1 MTPPMRATPLRAT
14 IVARVVKIRPRLIEP
29 AVRSNGEAMPSK
41 DDVIPGLDL
50 DDAIRT
56 HAGLCDHV
64 ADLIEGKAKRKS
76 DLNSVSSDSQCLL
89 GKWIHGRA
97 TLRYARLPEFEALR
111 DSHAQ
116 LHFCAAN
123 VLKIQRDGDRDAAR
137 SERDRTLRPAA
148 DTFRGD
154 IDRFCAVAAQFNA
167 QAKAQAALSSAKIS
181 RRSAATRAG
190 LILAA
195 SLGSAVLSR
204 LFLFADDAA
213 VPKAQLRLPD
223 VVVALALGCPALYF
237 LVLRPLYAALDRL
250 GQVQADFRS
259 ADAAIETLSPMLV
272 TDSNGMI
279 TRVNRAFTEV
289 TGFSAADLEGRTPR
303 VLKSSRQD
311 AAFFAAM
318 WAGLASAGSWQGRV
332 WNKRKDGGEFLADLK
347 ITAVRGAAGELLNY
361 VSVFTDMTEGRAGL
375 LATETAGRGE
385 SSAQLR
391 AEFLAHMGHEL
402 RTPMNAMMGYT
413 DLALA
418 EPLSDAGRKY
428 LGQVRES
435 GRLLLSKI
443 DDILDLSK
451 IEFGNLVLEQFAFDP
466 AAVFAAAGR
475 NGVVLATTKNLRL
488 VSDIDSALPASVL
501 GDPGRTAQ
509 VVDILLNNAIK
520 FTDSGT
526 VTVAVKLHRLGQGGA
541 NIGIMVT
548 DTGIGMDE
556 AQVSRLFMPFAESER
571 SAKRRQGG
579 AGLGLTI
586 AKSLVDQMDG
596 TIAVESAP
604 GTGSS
609 FHVVLNFPLS
619 GEKSGPAGK
628 STSTPIA
635 GWEDIPA
642 GRYAGKRV
650 LVAEDDPDN
659 QGLIR
664 VVMER
669 FGFSVDIANNG
680 REAVRK
686 FGESAGAYDLV
697 LMDIRMPEMDGLEA
711 ARLIRARSP
720 MADLP
725 IVALSAN
732 AFGEDRQKSLNAGMN
747 EHLVKP
753 VRPDQLNE
761 VLERVLG

>member
-1 MTPPMRATPLRAT
+1 
-14 IVARVVKIRPRLIEP
+14 
-29 AVRSNGEAMPSK
+29 MPSK

-56 HAGLCDHV
+56 HAGLCDHI
-64 ADLIEGKAKRKS
+64 ADLIEGRAKRKP
-76 DLNSVSSDSQCLL
+76 DLNSVSSDSQCLM
-89 GKWIHGRA
+89 GKWIHGKA
-97 TLRYARLPEFEALR
+97 TLRYARLPEFGALR
-111 DSHAQ
+111 DSHAH

-123 VLKIQRDGDRDAAR
+123 VLKVQRDGDREAAR
-137 SERDRTLRPAA
+137 SERDRILRPAQES
-148 DTFRGD
+148 FRGD
-154 IDRFCAVAAQFNA
+154 VDRFCAVAARFNA
-167 QAKAQAALSSAKIS
+167 QAKEQVRLSAAKIS
-181 RRSAATRAG
+181 RRSAAVRCG
-190 LILAA
+190 SILVA
-195 SLGSAVLSR
+195 SLGAAVLSR
-204 LFLFADDAA
+204 LFLFADGAA
-213 VPKAQLRLPD
+213 APEAQLRLPD
-223 VVVALALGCPALYF
+223 VFIGLATGCPALYF
-237 LVLRPLYAALDRL
+237 LVLRPLYSALDHL
-250 GQVQADFRS
+250 GQVQADFRY

-279 TRVNRAFTEV
+279 IKVNRAFTEV

-311 AAFFAAM
+311 AAFYGAM
-318 WAGLASAGSWQGRV
+318 WAGLASSGAWQGKV
-332 WNKRKDGGEFLADLK
+332 WNRRKDGGEFLADMK
-347 ITAVRGAAGELLNY
+347 ITAIRGAAGEALNY
-361 VSVFTDMTEGRAGL
+361 VSVFTDMTEARAGL
-375 LATETAGRGE
+375 LATEAAAPGE
-385 SSAQLR
+385 SPVQARSEVR

-418 EPLSDAGRKY
+418 EPLSEAGRKY

-435 GRLLLSKI
+435 GRLLLAKI

-451 IEFGNLVLEQFAFDP
+451 IESGNLVLEQFAFDP
-466 AAVFAAAGR
+466 AAVFTAAGR

-488 VSDIDSALPASVL
+488 ESDIDSALPASVL

-526 VTVAVKLHRLGQGGA
+526 VTLAVKLHRLGPGGA
-541 NIGIMVT
+541 TVGIMVT

-556 AQVSRLFMPFAESER
+556 AQVSRLFLPFAESER
-571 SAKRRQGG
+571 TAKRRQGG
-579 AGLGLTI
+579 AGLGLAI
-586 AKSLVDQMDG
+586 AKSLVDQMGG

-604 GTGSS
+604 GRGSS
-609 FHVVLNFPLS
+609 FHVVLNFPLTGAQAATVRKDAVS
-619 GEKSGPAGK
+619 PL
-628 STSTPIA
+628 A
-635 GWEDIPA
+635 GWEDLPA

-659 QGLIR
+659 QGLIQ

-669 FGFSVDIANNG
+669 FGFAVDIADNG

-686 FGESAGAYDLV
+686 FGESPEAYDLV

-711 ARLIRARSP
+711 ARLIRAMSP

-753 VRPDQLNE
+753 VRPGELNE